1 MSLLT
6 VWCVGVEGAVLSS
19 LALPPLLVFFLL
31 SAPNHVLVLYAYYE
45 GSVSILPPPLSL
57 PPQCTPFLV
66 FAMKLAAFNRAPV
79 LVPPL

>member
-1 MSLLT
+1 MLVLT

-45 GSVSILPPPLSL
+45 GSVSILPPSLSL
-57 PPQCTPFLV
+57 FLLN
-66 FAMKLAAFNRAPV
+66 AHLSWS
-79 LVPPL
+79 LL